1 MSGDNKR
8 DGNQKVLVCMCLH
21 QVGSNPWIC
30 FYKIYSI
37 THLKCVSMATIS
49 GMSMK
54 QGEREGK
61 VDVFVHQK
69 KESESR

>member
-1 MSGDNKR
+1 MSVDNKR
-8 DGNQKVLVCMCLH
+8 DGKRKVPVCVCLH
-21 QVGSNPWIC
+21 QVGNNPWIY

-54 QGEREGK
+54 QGKREFGGK
-61 VDVFVHQK
+61 GGCLCAPEK
-69 KESESR
+69 GE